1 MNDATSFLE
10 SCIAHRVLITLSLP
24 TRFLKLVIVE
34 CVEQCFILAAESLI
48 GIANHLWRHECLTV
62 CQVLVVLDD
71 LCLDVL
77 AMQASPSSPSGQG
90 LGSIAR
96 RPCFAPWHSSLQRQ
110 SEQVRAAL
118 RIPQG

>member
-71 LCLDVL
+71 LCLDIVKVSVQLQGVL
-77 AMQASPSSPSGQG
+77 ASP
-90 LGSIAR
+90 LGT
-96 RPCFAPWHSSLQRQ
+96 
-110 SEQVRAAL
+110 VAL